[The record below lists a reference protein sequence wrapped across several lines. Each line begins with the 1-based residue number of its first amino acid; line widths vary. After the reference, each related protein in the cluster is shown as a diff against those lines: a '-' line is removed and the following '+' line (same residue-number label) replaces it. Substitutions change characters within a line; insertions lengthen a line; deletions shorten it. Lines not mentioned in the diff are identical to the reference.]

1 MELAK
6 YAALAVVEEGRSL
19 RSVAISTGRSK
30 SWVAKQASRYREGGD
45 DALVAHKRG
54 PRNAPNRTSAAKE
67 DEIIAWRKLLDDENV
82 DSGARTIDY
91 HLRES
96 GSAAPSLATIH
107 RVLVRRGFVTAQP
120 QKRPRTSWIRFASE
134 QPNEC
139 WQSDMTHWHLADGTN
154 VEIVNFIDDH
164 SRAALSS
171 TVLPV
176 ATAASVQR
184 LFWIT
189 VKEFGLPTSV
199 LSDNGLIYTAA
210 YRGSY
215 TALERELNALG
226 ITFKHGK
233 PYHPQTQGK
242 VERFHKTLKKWLV
255 GQPDVASIKE
265 LQRQVN
271 RFLALY
277 NEWRPHQA
285 HGCPPMRIYR
295 EREKAVL
302 EFDGQPLGVLPRV
315 RRDKVHANGTVTLRY
330 NGNLHHISLGRRH
343 QGLRVLML
351 ITGLDVHVVG
361 EDRSVLRRFTLDP
374 TVNYQRLEIGSVGS
388 AVP

>member
-1 MELAK
+1 MELAN
-6 YAALAVVEEGRSL
+6 YAALAVIEEGRSL

-30 SWVAKQASRYREGGD
+30 SWVAKQATRYREGGEA
-45 DALVAHKRG
+45 ALVERKRG
-54 PRNAPNRTSAAKE
+54 PRHAPNRTAPAQE
-67 DEIIAWRKLLDDENV
+67 DEIVAWRKRLDDEGL
-82 DSGARTIDY
+82 DAGARTIRY
-91 HLRES
+91 HLLES
-96 GSAAPSLATIH
+96 GSNAPSLATIH
-107 RVLVRRGFVTAQP
+107 RVLVRRGFVAAEP
-120 QKRPRTSWIRFASE
+120 KKRPRTSWIRFESA

-154 VEIVNFIDDH
+154 AEIVNFVDDH

-176 ATAASVQR
+176 ATAPDVRR
-184 LFWIT
+184 LFWAT

-226 ITFKHGK
+226 IAFKHGK

-242 VERFHKTLKKWLV
+242 VERFHKTLKKWLEK
-255 GQPDVASIKE
+255 QPEVDSLAD
-265 LQRQVN
+265 LQRQVT
-271 RFLALY
+271 RFLVLY

-285 HGCPPMRIYR
+285 HGRPPMRVYR
-295 EREKAVL
+295 ERVKATPVL
-302 EFDGQPLGVLPRV
+302 DGQPIGVLPRV

-330 NGNLHHISLGRRH
+330 NGKLHHISLGRRH
-343 QGLRVLML
+343 HGLRVLML
-351 ITGLDVHVVG
+351 ITGLEVHVVG

-374 TVNYQRLEIGSVGS
+374 SIDYQRLDIGSVGS
-388 AVP
+388 AVH

>member
-19 RSVAISTGRSK
+19 RAVASSTGRSK
-30 SWVAKQASRYREGGD
+30 SWVEQQVSRYREGGE
-45 DALVAHKRG
+45 DALVVRKRG
-54 PRNAPNRTSAAKE
+54 PRHAPNRIPPDQE
-67 DEIIAWRKLLDDENV
+67 DEIVAWRKRLDDEGL
-82 DSGARTIDY
+82 DAGARTIRY
-91 HLRES
+91 HLLET
-96 GSAAPSLATIH
+96 GSLAPSLATIH
-107 RVLVRRGFVTAQP
+107 RVLVRRGFVVAEP
-120 QKRPRTSWIRFASE
+120 KKRPRTSWIRFESA

-154 VEIVNFIDDH
+154 AEIVNFIDDH

-171 TVLPV
+171 TVLSV
-176 ATAASVQR
+176 ATAPGVQR
-184 LFWIT
+184 CFWAT

-226 ITFKHGK
+226 IAFKHGK

-242 VERFHKTLKKWLV
+242 VERFHKTLKKWLEK
-255 GQPDVASIKE
+255 QPEVDTLTE

-271 RFLALY
+271 RFVALY
-277 NEWRPHQA
+277 NEWRSHQA
-285 HGCPPMRIYR
+285 HGRPPMRVYR
-295 EREKAVL
+295 ERVKATL
-302 EFDGQPLGVLPRV
+302 ELEGQPLGVLSRV

-330 NGNLHHISLGRRH
+330 NGHLHHISVGRRH
-343 QGLRVLML
+343 HGMRVLML

-374 TVNYQRLEIGSVGS
+374 SVNYQRLEIGSVGS
-388 AVP
+388 TVH